1 MYRIK
6 GGNNMEA
13 IREFFTLT
21 PYQLANVM
29 IFLGLFALFTLVL
42 SIFVTATSWK
52 LFEKAGRNVGEAF
65 IPVYNLVV
73 LLQIAEIPSY
83 YFFTLLVP
91 GLNII
96 LLIFVE
102 YKLAKLFKV
111 SKPFMW
117 GMILC
122 PIVFI
127 PILAHGHF
135 IYMELEEEEVYTDV
149 SDEMPTVLSQEEID
163 AINREEI
170 KENKVDNIF
179 KSEIKQ
185 REQVPTYKSKEVNVN
200 QVVNDL
206 PEAKPEVIKRVE
218 PVKAK
223 DIEEAKK
230 AKFVEEEKIEIV
242 EL

>member
-1 MYRIK
+1 MD
-6 GGNNMEA
+6 A

-29 IFLGLFALFTLVL
+29 IFLGLFAIFTLVL

-52 LFEKAGRNVGEAF
+52 LFEKAGRSALEAF

-91 GLNII
+91 GLDII

-111 SKPFMW
+111 SNAFMW
-117 GMILC
+117 GMFLC

-127 PILAHGHF
+127 PMLAHGHF
-135 IYMELEEEEVYTDV
+135 VYKAPEEEAYISV
-149 SDEMPTVLSQEEID
+149 SDEMPTILSQEEID
-163 AINREEI
+163 AINREED
-170 KENKVDNIF
+170 KEPKVDNVF
-179 KSEIKQ
+179 KSEVIQK
-185 REQVPTYKSKEVNVN
+185 EYVPTYKSQKVQNNKNFSDE
-200 QVVNDL
+200 
-206 PEAKPEVIKRVE
+206 EAKPETIKRVE

-223 DIEEAKK
+223 DIEEERK
-230 AKFVEEEKIEIV
+230 AKFVDDEKIEIV

>member
-1 MYRIK
+1 MD
-6 GGNNMEA
+6 A

-29 IFLGLFALFTLVL
+29 IFLGLFAIFTLVL

-52 LFEKAGRNVGEAF
+52 LFEKAGRSALEAF

-91 GLNII
+91 GLDII

-111 SKPFMW
+111 SNAFMW
-117 GMILC
+117 GMFLC

-127 PILAHGHF
+127 PMLAYGHF
-135 IYMELEEEEVYTDV
+135 VYKEPEEEVFISV

-163 AINREEI
+163 AINREEA
-170 KENKVDNIF
+170 KEPKVDNVF

-185 REQVPTYKSKEVNVN
+185 REYVPTYKSQEVKIKQNLNNAVE
-200 QVVNDL
+200 V
-206 PEAKPEVIKRVE
+206 KPEVIKRVE

-223 DIEEAKK
+223 DIEEERKT
-230 AKFVEEEKIEIV
+230 KFVDDEKIEIV

>member
-1 MYRIK
+1 MD
-6 GGNNMEA
+6 A

-29 IFLGLFALFTLVL
+29 IFLGLFAIFTLVL

-52 LFEKAGRNVGEAF
+52 LFEKAGRSVVEAF

-91 GLNII
+91 GLDII

-111 SKPFMW
+111 SNAFMW
-117 GMILC
+117 GMFLC

-127 PILAHGHF
+127 PMLAYGHF
-135 IYMELEEEEVYTDV
+135 VYKEPEEEVFISV
-149 SDEMPTVLSQEEID
+149 SDEMPTVLSQEQID
-163 AINREEI
+163 AINREEA
-170 KENKVDNIF
+170 KEPKVDNVF
-179 KSEIKQ
+179 KTEIKQ
-185 REQVPTYKSKEVNVN
+185 REYVPTYKSQEVKIKQNL
-200 QVVNDL
+200 NDAV
-206 PEAKPEVIKRVE
+206 EVKPEVIKRVE

-223 DIEEAKK
+223 DIEEERK
-230 AKFVEEEKIEIV
+230 AKFVDDDKIEIV

>member
-1 MYRIK
+1 MD
-6 GGNNMEA
+6 A
-13 IREFFTLT
+13 IRDFFTLT

-29 IFLGLFALFTLVL
+29 IFLGIFALFTLVL

-52 LFEKAGRNVGEAF
+52 LFEKAGRSVGEAF

-91 GLNII
+91 GLDII

-111 SKPFMW
+111 SNAFMW

-135 IYMELEEEEVYTDV
+135 IYKEPEEEVFISV

-163 AINREEI
+163 AINREEA
-170 KENKVDNIF
+170 KEPKVDNVF
-179 KSEIKQ
+179 RTEIKQ
-185 REQVPTYKSKEVNVN
+185 RENVPTYKSKENKTKPN
-200 QVVNDL
+200 FDDNIEL
-206 PEAKPEVIKRVE
+206 KPEVIKRVE

-223 DIEEAKK
+223 DIEDAQK
-230 AKFVEEEKIEIV
+230 AKYVEEEKIEIV

>member
-1 MYRIK
+1 
-6 GGNNMEA
+6 MET
-13 IREFFTLT
+13 IQDFFTLT
-21 PYQLANVM
+21 SYQTANVM
-29 IFLGLFALFTLVL
+29 IILGLFALFTLIL

-52 LFEKAGRNVGEAF
+52 LFEKAGRSAVEAF

-83 YFFTLLVP
+83 FFFTLLVP

-102 YKLAKLFKV
+102 YKLGVLFKV
-111 SKPFMW
+111 SKKFMF
-117 GMILC
+117 GIILC

-127 PILAHGHF
+127 PILAHGPF
-135 IYMELEEEEVYTDV
+135 VYKEPEEEIFISV

-163 AINREEI
+163 AINREEA
-170 KENKVDNIF
+170 KEPKVDNVF

-185 REQVPTYKSKEVNVN
+185 REYVPTYKSQEVKIKQNL
-200 QVVNDL
+200 NDAI
-206 PEAKPEVIKRVE
+206 EVKPEFIKRVE

-230 AKFVEEEKIEIV
+230 AKFVEDEKIEIV